1 MTRSVSID
9 YDDDILRALG
19 MTADEFRE
27 EARIIIAVK
36 LYEMR
41 RLSTGAAA
49 ALANV
54 PKPLFLTRLAD
65 YGVDTFEA
73 SEEELED
80 DLGNARGHL

>member
-19 MTADEFRE
+19 MTADEFRQ

-36 LYEMR
+36 LHEMG

-73 SEEELED
+73 SEQELQRD
-80 DLGNARGHL
+80 VADARGHL